1 MAAIADGT
9 AIRVHGVS
17 KRYLLY
23 NRPQDRLKHAF
34 LWRIGKGCAREFWAL
49 RDISFEVERGEVVG
63 IIGRNGSGKSTLLQ
77 IIAGVL
83 EPTCGEVNV
92 CGRVSALLEL
102 GSGFDPEYTG
112 RENVYMNGAILGLSR
127 AEIDERFDAIAAF
140 ADIGQFIDQPVKL
153 YSSGMFVRLAFAVAT
168 SFDPDVLV
176 VDEALAVGDIQFQH
190 KCMARIKQMVD
201 RGVSVLLVSHAPDTV
216 KRFCQR
222 ALWLEQGESRYLGE
236 AGAAVENYLAF
247 LRMLEADVQGE
258 SERRIVVTAVADGAD
273 RTFDP
278 AGADLPPADT
288 LPVVTSLDMLQPNC
302 YMRGSWQAMRVHDY
316 GAPAQVTEDDQAL
329 AAFRF
334 KGGELDVRFL
344 HHPWSGSVRIVI
356 DGQSHLIPLYRPA
369 GLHVETIRFTLC
381 DDQHSVY
388 LSKGPDPAPQARQ
401 VWWLGGRIAHG
412 HRQPNL
418 KRDPQL
424 GHLDGEVKRY
434 GTSRGRLT
442 AVELLDYETEEA
454 VVHVKFGQWL
464 RLRLHAE
471 CLAEGIPRVDFTWSV
486 RERNRIDLF
495 GTSTY
500 AEHVRL
506 EPGRTHYIAEFA
518 FQVRLGPGSYSVSVS
533 LYEAPENLE
542 HLTVMDHVDTALIFN
557 VLADPERFVEHL
569 YYEPVEVTTWAW

>member
-1 MAAIADGT
+1 MTVSNGAAICV
-9 AIRVHGVS
+9 RGVS

-23 NRPQDRLKHAF
+23 DRPQDRLKHAF

-49 RDISFEVERGEVVG
+49 RDISFEVNRGETIGV
-63 IIGRNGSGKSTLLQ
+63 IGRNGSGKSTLLQ
-77 IIAGVL
+77 IIAGIL
-83 EPTCGEVNV
+83 KPTCGEVTV
-92 CGRVSALLEL
+92 HGRVSALLEL

-112 RENVYMNGAILGLSR
+112 RENVYMNGAILGLSP
-127 AEIDERFDAIAAF
+127 AEVDERFDAIAAF

-168 SFDPDVLV
+168 SFDPDILV
-176 VDEALAVGDIQFQH
+176 VDEALAVGDIRFQH

-222 ALWLEQGESRYLGE
+222 ALWLEQGENRYMGE
-236 AGAAVENYLAF
+236 AGAAVDNYLAF
-247 LRMLEADVQGE
+247 LRMLEADAQGE
-258 SERRIVVTAVADGAD
+258 PERQIVVTPSADGAD
-273 RTFDP
+273 RAIDS
-278 AGADLPPADT
+278 ANADLPPADE
-288 LPVVTSLDMLQPNC
+288 LPLVTSLDMLQPDC
-302 YMRGSWQAMRVHDY
+302 YMLGSWQATRVHDY
-316 GAPAQVTEDDQAL
+316 GAPAQVTEDDGAL

-334 KGGELDVRFL
+334 EGSELDLRFL

-356 DGQSHLIPLYRPA
+356 DGQSHLVPLHRPA
-369 GLHVETIRFTLC
+369 GLHVGAIRFTLC
-381 DDQHSVY
+381 AGQHSVY
-388 LSKGPDPAPQARQ
+388 LLKGPNAGPAARQ
-401 VWWLGGRIAHG
+401 VWWLGGRLAHG
-412 HRQPNL
+412 HSQPKL
-418 KRDPQL
+418 KRDPKL
-424 GHLDGEVKRY
+424 GLLDSEVQRH
-434 GTSRGRLT
+434 GTGRGRLT

-454 VVHVKFGQWL
+454 VVHAKFGQWL

-471 CLAEGIPRVDFTWSV
+471 CLTEGIPRVEFAWSV

-518 FQVRLGPGSYSVSVS
+518 FQVRLGPGSYSVRAS

-542 HLTVMDHVDTALIFN
+542 HLTLMDQVDTACIFT
-557 VLADPERFVEHL
+557 VLLDPDRFVEHL
-569 YYEPVEVTTWAW
+569 FYEPVEVTAWAW